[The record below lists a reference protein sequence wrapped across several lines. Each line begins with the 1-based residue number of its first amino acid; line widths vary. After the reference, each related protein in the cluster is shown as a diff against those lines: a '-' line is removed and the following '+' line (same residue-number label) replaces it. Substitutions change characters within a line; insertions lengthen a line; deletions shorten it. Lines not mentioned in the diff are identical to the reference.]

1 MAFGRDVLPAKFPSP
16 PYEAVTLYG
25 EPLDTRAEVTVHAA
39 WPPESVIVF
48 PPSHPTVETV
58 PDPPMAKVT
67 APVGV
72 PDALGIPTTV
82 AVIVAGPPDALG
94 EMTLS
99 LILDDPGL
107 RF

>member
-1 MAFGRDVLPAKFPSP
+1 M
-16 PYEAVTLYG
+16 
-25 EPLDTRAEVTVHAA
+25 
-39 WPPESVIVF
+39 
-48 PPSHPTVETV
+48 ETV